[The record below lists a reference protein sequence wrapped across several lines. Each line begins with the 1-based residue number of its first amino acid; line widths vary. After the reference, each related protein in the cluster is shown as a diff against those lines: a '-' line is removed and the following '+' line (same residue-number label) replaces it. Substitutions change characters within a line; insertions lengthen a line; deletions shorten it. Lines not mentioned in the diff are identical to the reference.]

1 MWKEFSGSSRKLRFV
16 FLRSRRPAAHICEI
30 CLDKVGTMVG
40 EKRRESETDG
50 GRLRRSRR
58 DVTRKQNLKNAE
70 ELVVSI
76 FFKLCFWHRQKGR
89 LGCGFVFQLSL
100 YEVLFS

>member
-1 MWKEFSGSSRKLRFV
+1 MWKEFSGSSRKLQFV

-30 CLDKVGTMVG
+30 CLDTVGTMVG
-40 EKRRESETDG
+40 EKKRESETDR

-76 FFKLCFWHRQKGR
+76 FLSCVFGTGRKG
-89 LGCGFVFQLSL
+89 G
-100 YEVLFS
+100 